1 MGNSANGK
9 TIKERAARYLVTR
22 QLNFFDQERIENL
35 FLEAANEAYG
45 FGDVADCQVIEYP
58 KPNYPQIV
66 SNDVQLT
73 VDNVISESNW
83 AVIKPL
89 AHLFVELETAKLQE
103 ATKNHGLDPFGRSSA
118 EIENDIMNYRNDLQK
133 KMFACPI
140 LSIY

>member
-9 TIKERAARYLVTR
+9 TIKERAALYLATR

-45 FGDVADCQVIEYP
+45 FGDVDDCQVIEYP

-73 VDNVISESNW
+73 VDNVIS
-83 AVIKPL
+83 
-89 AHLFVELETAKLQE
+89 
-103 ATKNHGLDPFGRSSA
+103 
-118 EIENDIMNYRNDLQK
+118 
-133 KMFACPI
+133 
-140 LSIY
+140 